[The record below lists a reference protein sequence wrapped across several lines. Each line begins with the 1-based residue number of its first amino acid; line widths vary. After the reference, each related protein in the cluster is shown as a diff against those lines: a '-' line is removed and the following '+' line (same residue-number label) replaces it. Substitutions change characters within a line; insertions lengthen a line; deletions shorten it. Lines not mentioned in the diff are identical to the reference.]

1 MAENPFCGIRK
12 KAFSYVYMRR
22 ENRQEDRLLEAQ
34 KSAKQLQAME
44 TRQQI
49 FNAALELLNNK
60 DIEKITV
67 RDIVAAANIS
77 IGTFYNYYK
86 TKWDVY
92 YETYVYSDAYFV
104 EEVAP
109 RLEGLSITEQIFLF
123 FDEYARYSSEFTSPS
138 QTKVLFN
145 ANNKCFNRDPHS
157 GMQQVLRD
165 IVSRGLK
172 NGVLKPH
179 SNILQMNISPG
190 SGSRDDQ
197 KASDAISDYLMI
209 SARGLIYNW
218 VTQDG
223 CYDLRAATREYLTLW
238 LKALE

>member
-1 MAENPFCGIRK
+1 MKNQ
-12 KAFSYVYMRR
+12 KAA
-22 ENRQEDRLLEAQ
+22 RLQSE
-34 KSAKQLQAME
+34 E
-44 TRQQI
+44 TRELI
-49 FNAALELLNNK
+49 FNSALKLLNDK

-92 YETYVYSDAYFV
+92 YETYVYSDAYFT

-109 RLEGLSITEQIFLF
+109 RLKGLGTAEQLFLF
-123 FDEYARYSSEFTSPS
+123 FDEYARYSSDLSSPS
-138 QTKVLFN
+138 HTKVLFN

-165 IVSRGLK
+165 IVSRGLE
-172 NGVLKPH
+172 NGDLKPCDP
-179 SNILQMNISPG
+179 ILKMDITPG
-190 SGSRDDQ
+190 SGTEKER
-197 KASDAISDYLMI
+197 KAADAISDFLMI

-223 CYDLRAATREYLTLW
+223 RYDLREATREYLTLW
-238 LKALE
+238 IKALT